1 MGHKVA
7 LFGEAEK
14 GDFHSLLFFSNLPL
28 LAETL
33 GHPPEGSHGLH
44 LAIQTLMFKR
54 DLIYIRVKEE
64 GFSVRDYMQG
74 LQLLKQTESVKKLS
88 AICMPGVGSGEII
101 DQAIELCRKFHCMV
115 ITTERDFY
123 DYLTCIYSS

>member
-1 MGHKVA
+1 MCHTIA

-14 GDFHSLLFFSNLPL
+14 GDFHSLLFFSYLPL

-54 DLIYIRVKEE
+54 EIIYIRVKEE
-64 GFSVRDYMQG
+64 GFSIRDYMQG
-74 LQLLKQTESVKKLS
+74 LQLLKQADNIKKLS
-88 AICMPGVGSGEII
+88 AICMPGVGNGEII
-101 DQAIELCRKFHCMV
+101 NQAVALCAQFHCVLM
-115 ITTERDFY
+115 TTERDFY
-123 DYLTCIYSS
+123 DYLTCIHSA